1 MLIYPTTDP
10 RRFDSRLYKGGD
22 GGAGQ
27 MRADEE
33 ARQRRVQAA
42 TDTIN
47 SYFGKG
53 GTTAAPTREQFTTK
67 PMLFG
72 SMNSTMED
80 SGLGVQNS
88 GPVFDEAGY
97 TAAMAAWRAQQER
110 AGTAGAQRE
119 AMYQDISDAT
129 RDVAVRDL
137 DQQHTQASNQNLFG
151 LARAGLLGGS
161 VDAESGADLTR
172 RYGEGQIRA
181 TAAGQTAAADL
192 RSVDEKTRQNLISL
206 AQSGLDTGTAA
217 AMASGQIA
225 AATDAARGATSAANV
240 GRLFDDMGQAYL
252 QNQVLKARTQNTP
265 AYGSAP
271 GQYGSNLFTGS
282 QYGGTVRKG

>member
-27 MRADEE
+27 MRADELE
-33 ARQRRVQAA
+33 RQKRVQAA
-42 TDTIN
+42 MDTIN

-53 GTTAAPTREQFTTK
+53 GTSAAPTREQFSSGNPTSR
-67 PMLFG
+67 MLMG
-72 SMNSTMED
+72 NAVEG
-80 SGLGVQNS
+80 SGLDVPGAT
-88 GPVFDEAGY
+88 FDEAGY
-97 TAAMAAWRAQQER
+97 NAAMAAWREQQSR

-161 VDAESGADLTR
+161 VDAESGADLAR

-181 TAAGQTAAADL
+181 TAAGQSAAADL

-217 AMASGQIA
+217 TMASGQIA
-225 AATDAARGATSAANV
+225 AATDAARSATKAATV

-252 QNQVLKARTQNTP
+252 QNQVLKARTPQQP
-265 AYGSAP
+265 AYGSQP
-271 GQYGSNLFTGS
+271 GQYASNLFTGN
-282 QYGGTVRKG
+282 QYGGTVRG